1 LDGLKQAIRLWTLYA
16 DLLLLIWKGPT
27 EDGKRLDALP
37 ECAEVFDGPGGAGY
51 ILGSPINDES
61 SGRRVWLCLVHASV
75 LPVEVVAF
83 LMKEARPL
91 LEAGRLVVVPATGV
105 GCVHPGHGPLEQL
118 LTESANAVAGLR
130 GSGKS
135 NEVPIGLIP
144 YSPDAP
150 FDLLADIAQAQQ
162 RELRKLRR
170 LLVRR
175 THELA
180 PNEAGIIANRELA
193 LEIHDV
199 LSDLADQQSATARE
213 RGLASAKE
221 PLNGSFCRFHR
232 DGSRLLP
239 CSASSPSPFAPLL
252 TLHNFGYKWGVGSL
266 GSQPQGRYE
275 PGKRAVVGPWL
286 ALPTER
292 WSILAVRAEA

>member
-1 LDGLKQAIRLWTLYA
+1 
-16 DLLLLIWKGPT
+16 
-27 EDGKRLDALP
+27 
-37 ECAEVFDGPGGAGY
+37 
-51 ILGSPINDES
+51 
-61 SGRRVWLCLVHASV
+61 
-75 LPVEVVAF
+75 
-83 LMKEARPL
+83 MKEARQL
-91 LEAGRLVVVPATGV
+91 LEDGRLVVVPATGV

-162 RELRKLRR
+162 GELRKLRR
-170 LLVRR
+170 LLIRR
-175 THELA
+175 TRELA
-180 PNEAGIIANRELA
+180 PNEAGIVANKELA
-193 LEIHDV
+193 LEIDDV
-199 LSDLADQQSATARE
+199 LRDLADQQTSTARK
-213 RGLASAKE
+213 RGVASAKE

-232 DGSRLLP
+232 DGSRLRP

-252 TLHNFGYKWGVGSL
+252 TLQNFGYKWGVGSP

-275 PGKRAVVGPWL
+275 PGKESVVGPWL

-292 WSILAVRAEA
+292 WSILAVRRAEE